1 MQKWG
6 INDFDNYL
14 IFYLPHPGG
23 VDGQLDVAL
32 PRIGTRHRTAHWL
45 MREAF
50 RQGALNPRE
59 EYQAAGLHAT
69 ATRAQDQRLDGGWLF
84 PGLNL
89 SDPQYT
95 PVSSTATHLAA
106 ETNGGFTDTR
116 RRGAPTG
123 YTSRIRS
130 ARSSVGEL
138 RHRHRHHRHRHHRHR
153 HHRHRFQRRQPD
165 PSSI

>member
-1 MQKWG
+1 VEREEKQK
-6 INDFDNYL
+6 
-14 IFYLPHPGG
+14 
-23 VDGQLDVAL
+23 
-32 PRIGTRHRTAHWL
+32 
-45 MREAF
+45 REAF

-69 ATRAQDQRLDGGWLF
+69 ASRAQDQRLDGGWLF

-123 YTSRIRS
+123 CTSRIRS
-130 ARSSVGEL
+130 ARNSVGEL
-138 RHRHRHHRHRHHRHR
+138 RHRHHRHRRY
-153 HHRHRFQRRQPD
+153 HRHRFQRRQPD

>member
-1 MQKWG
+1 
-6 INDFDNYL
+6 
-14 IFYLPHPGG
+14 
-23 VDGQLDVAL
+23 
-32 PRIGTRHRTAHWL
+32 
-45 MREAF
+45 MREAS
-50 RQGALNPRE
+50 RQDAINARE

-116 RRGAPTG
+116 RRAAPIG
-123 YTSRIRS
+123 CTSRIRS
-130 ARSSVGEL
+130 ARNSVGEL
-138 RHRHRHHRHRHHRHR
+138 RHRHHRHR
-153 HHRHRFQRRQPD
+153 RHRFQRRQPD